1 MKNVFEYISMIGAL
15 KETVSGTMASGK
27 DFCISEV
34 TRFPLIG
41 SPFKV
46 HEYGCFI
53 CLQGESD
60 GSVDLMPYH
69 LKKNS
74 MMVNVPGQLM
84 ERHSI
89 TPDFKGVYIVMS
101 SEFISGLGL
110 PYNFQLY
117 RRIREVPIVELHPM
131 QLKAMLTYKSGARIP
146 VTVVLR

>member
-1 MKNVFEYISMIGAL
+1 MIGAL